1 MNIALDASVLELP
14 PTGIAKVTAGLSHAC
29 LAHDPGLTIDAFHR
43 RPLRLAF
50 QGRITARPV
59 GRWIPYPSWRSL
71 VLPRAVR
78 HADVAWFPWNG
89 NVPRLRTKGIVASTI
104 HDVLPLIIPGYF
116 RAPGDEE
123 RYRARV
129 QQDLDRSDVVFTD
142 SVYSRQQIVTQF
154 RATREPVVIRFGPT
168 MTPLA
173 PDARAATPDEPPYFV
188 YVGGYDRRKGIE
200 GLVRLFLALHAEGR
214 ITSRLILT
222 GTPQYFSGTFR
233 AAVAEAV
240 ARGAVEERGYVDEPT
255 LARLFHHARALVY
268 PSLYE
273 GFGLPPLEAMTAG
286 CPVITTRATSLPEV
300 CGDAAM
306 YVDPDDTRGFAE
318 AIVAVETDAHLRE
331 RLRTAGSAQAA
342 TFTWEDAAST
352 FLGALHATMQ
362 AGSKA

>member
-29 LAHDPGLTIDAFHR
+29 LAHDPGLTIGAFHR
-43 RPLRLAF
+43 LPLRLTF
-50 QGRITARPV
+50 QGRITAHPI
-59 GRWIPYPSWRSL
+59 GRWVPHQYWRSL

-89 NVPRLRTKGIVASTI
+89 NVPRLQTSGIVASTI

-116 RAPGDEE
+116 RTPGDEE

-129 QQDLDRSDVVFTD
+129 QQDLDRSDVIFTD

-154 RATREPVVIRFGPT
+154 TATHEPVVIRFGPT
-168 MTPLA
+168 MTPLS
-173 PDARAATPDEPPYFV
+173 PDAPVGRTGDAPFFV

-200 GLVRLFLALHAEGR
+200 GLVRLFLALHTDGR
-214 ITSRLILT
+214 IRSRLILT
-222 GTPQYFSGTFR
+222 GTPQYFSATFR
-233 AAVAEAV
+233 DAVREAV

-255 LARLFHHARALVY
+255 LAGLFHHARALVY
-268 PSLYE
+268 PSKYE

-300 CGDAAM
+300 CGDAAV
-306 YVDPDDTRGFAE
+306 YVNPDDTRAFAD
-318 AIVAVETDAHLRE
+318 AIVSVETDALLRE
-331 RLRTAGSAQAA
+331 RLRATGFAQAA
-342 TFTWEDAAST
+342 TFTWEAAAAT
-352 FLGALHATMQ
+352 FLGALHTALQ
-362 AGSKA
+362 KRRHA